1 MVQFFVL
8 QISCN
13 VCIPLR
19 GQCWIGHSRHRAD
32 EYGVFLMN
40 FALSYGYFQSA
51 LEWLRS
57 ILLAHFWYVR
67 IMLSSIRDY
76 AGEKYSLEILSRL
89 PCCFSFRFDI
99 FYVTCLM
106 CSHFSFLQAGLSTKH
121 PSMGWSI
128 FQAIHFFWKKMHL
141 ESVWICLAR
150 QVCDNQCRHWRYRHI
165 L

>member
-19 GQCWIGHSRHRAD
+19 GQCSIGHSRHRAD

-51 LEWLRS
+51 LGWLRS

-67 IMLSSIRDY
+67 IMLSSIRDS
-76 AGEKYSLEILSRL
+76 AGEKYSLEILSTFTVLLLISVWHFLRHMFDVL
-89 PCCFSFRFDI
+89 AFQLFTSRTVYEASFDGVVYI
-99 FYVTCLM
+99 SGY
-106 CSHFSFLQAGLSTKH
+106 SFLLKENAFGVRLNLFSSSGVRQ
-121 PSMGWSI
+121 SM
-128 FQAIHFFWKKMHL
+128 
-141 ESVWICLAR
+141 
-150 QVCDNQCRHWRYRHI
+150 
-165 L
+165 